1 MKIFYQSLFF
11 ILITSFTVYSQSEDI
26 YQIKYDIEYLASDDL
41 EGRFPGT
48 NGEDL
53 AADFIADKFNEYGL
67 SKVGDS
73 YFQSFSYASK

>member
-53 AADFIADKFNEYGL
+53 AADFIADKFSEYGL
-67 SKVGDS
+67 SLIHI
-73 YFQSFSYASK
+73 

>member
-53 AADFIADKFNEYGL
+53 AADFIAFL
-67 SKVGDS
+67 IL
-73 YFQSFSYASK
+73 

>member
-11 ILITSFTVYSQSEDI
+11 ILLTSFTVYSQSEDI
-26 YQIKYDIEYLASDDL
+26 YQIKYDIEYLASDEL

-67 SKVGDS
+67 
-73 YFQSFSYASK
+73 